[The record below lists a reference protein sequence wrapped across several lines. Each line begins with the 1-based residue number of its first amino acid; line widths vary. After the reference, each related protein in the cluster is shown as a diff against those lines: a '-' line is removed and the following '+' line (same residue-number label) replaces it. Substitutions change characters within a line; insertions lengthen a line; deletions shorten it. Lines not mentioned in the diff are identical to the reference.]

1 MTNEE
6 KGRYYDQLL
15 EQHSR
20 KATRVSD
27 LQNKIDMTK
36 MDKEEI
42 KKLKKEM
49 AEIQRKAYSLGT
61 L

>member
-20 KATRVSD
+20 KETRVSD

-42 KKLKKEM
+42 KKLKEEM